1 MPGTLSYIRAD
12 QLEEV
17 VFTEVKGMLQN
28 PDLILASLKSMDSED
43 DGGLAKQLARVE
55 KDLKKVQVEDS
66 RAVGLYVSGKITE
79 RELDHQREFIGERME
94 TARAKVEDYRA
105 QASMKAEKK
114 AVAGNIV
121 GWANKIGEGVDNL
134 PPEDL
139 REVLQLIVNEIVI
152 DRNNHV
158 TITMG
163 IPTNR
168 LVSIEKEASPRPG
181 HRSLPKWIK
190 RALDSRRGG
199 KRGGGARR
207 I

>member
-1 MPGTLSYIRAD
+1 MARA
-12 QLEEV
+12 E
-17 VFTEVKGMLQN
+17 KG
-28 PDLILASLKSMDSED
+28 
-43 DGGLAKQLARVE
+43 
-55 KDLKKVQVEDS
+55 LKKVQVEDS

-79 RELDHQREFIGERME
+79 RELDHQRKFINEWME
-94 TARAKVEDYRA
+94 TARAKVEDYRS

-139 REVLQLIVNEIVI
+139 REVLRRIVDEIVI
-152 DRNNHV
+152 DRSNHV

-168 LVSIEKEASPRPG
+168 LVSIEKDASPRPG
-181 HRSLPKWIK
+181 QRNLLKGQK
-190 RALDSRRGG
+190 ALSIPTAERKTGEVPGG
-199 KRGGGARR
+199 YSNANALM
-207 I
+207 

>member
-1 MPGTLSYIRAD
+1 MADQGSRCREHSHIPAD

-121 GWANKIGEGVDNL
+121 GWANKIG
-134 PPEDL
+134 
-139 REVLQLIVNEIVI
+139 
-152 DRNNHV
+152 V
-158 TITMG
+158 TVQI
-163 IPTNR
+163 
-168 LVSIEKEASPRPG
+168 
-181 HRSLPKWIK
+181 
-190 RALDSRRGG
+190 
-199 KRGGGARR
+199 GGGRGPVSTQRAQRARSFFR
-207 I
+207 VKHHGAPGWGRHGTIVAVLWAW